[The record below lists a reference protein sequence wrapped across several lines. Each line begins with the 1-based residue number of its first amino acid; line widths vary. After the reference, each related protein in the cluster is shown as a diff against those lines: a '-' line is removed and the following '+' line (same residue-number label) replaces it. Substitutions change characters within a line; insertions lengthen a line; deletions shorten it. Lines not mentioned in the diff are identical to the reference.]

1 MRQYH
6 DAVHYRGYQD
16 LARDLGLRLRREG
29 WEAVEL
35 VASVGSG
42 ASSGAL
48 ALGLAASGL
57 VLGLYCLVMVLPAL
71 LLCLARMALGE
82 RASRPLSSVR
92 ELAVRTAP
100 DAVAWGLGIVGVI
113 LLLRG
118 LGQLW

>member
-1 MRQYH
+1 MIPY
-6 DAVHYRGYQD
+6 
-16 LARDLGLRLRREG
+16 LA
-29 WEAVEL
+29 AI
-35 VASVGSG
+35 SG
-42 ASSGAL
+42 IGRYN
-48 ALGLAASGL
+48 LGLAASGL